1 MKMSESIGHLAGALS
16 KFQAKVK
23 QPKKDAKNPQ
33 FSSKYVPF
41 ESIVE
46 AAAETLGEFGLSF
59 TQNTWVEDEDGVVQ
73 TMIMHESGEWIMT
86 NPLSLPAFQ
95 MVKGGGKTYNAQAV
109 GSALTY
115 AKRYQLGAAL
125 GIAAEVDD
133 DGNDASKNAGRDSKP
148 YNKPAQPSGATSN
161 SATPSGNTNPRG
173 NANNAADVATDAQK
187 RGIKGK
193 MSAKGM
199 MPDEAKAMM
208 VEMFGK
214 QSSTELTKGEASKLM
229 DAIEKWEP
237 TPPEAPPEDTFEGEY
252 LEIKDFD
259 IPF

>member
-1 MKMSESIGHLAGALS
+1 MKMSESIGQFAAALS
-16 KFQAKVK
+16 KFQAKVQ

-33 FSSKYVPF
+33 FNSSYVPF
-41 ESIVE
+41 EGIVV
-46 AAAETLGEFGLSF
+46 AAAPMLGEFGLSYVQD
-59 TQNTWVEDEDGVVQ
+59 TRVEGEDAVVQ
-73 TMIMHESGEWIMT
+73 TLVMHESGEWIMT
-86 NPLSLPAFQ
+86 SPLSLPAFQ
-95 MVKGGGKTYNAQAV
+95 MIKGGGKAFNAQAV
-109 GSALTY
+109 GSSLTY

-125 GIAAEVDD
+125 GISAEVDD

-148 YNKPAQPSGATSN
+148 YTKPAHSSGASSN
-161 SATPSGNTNPRG
+161 GAQPSGNTNNRG
-173 NANNAADVATDAQK
+173 NSNNSADVATDAQK

-214 QSSTELTKGEASKLM
+214 QSSTELTKVEASKLM

-237 TPPEAPPEDTFEGEY
+237 APPEAPPEDTFEGA
-252 LEIKDFD
+252 LLD
-259 IPF
+259 IDPNDTPF